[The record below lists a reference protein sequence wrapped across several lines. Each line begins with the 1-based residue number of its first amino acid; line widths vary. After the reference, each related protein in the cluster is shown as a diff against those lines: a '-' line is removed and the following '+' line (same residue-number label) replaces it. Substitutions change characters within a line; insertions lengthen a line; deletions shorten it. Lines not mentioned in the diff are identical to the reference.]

1 MGYSHY
7 QCSRHGKT
15 SKQVLHLVR
24 QQTMAGAQSQRTLGI
39 PCTAL
44 APEKLATCRHSRG
57 RTSSPPTVFPASPG
71 ALHGCGTSSAVST
84 FQHMRKFHFSL
95 RLGLGDGLP
104 HFTHSSSEQ
113 GHVYSSA
120 WFFYPSYT
128 GTQNQRLST
137 HPPMHPWA
145 PRLKP
150 VLLSLSQPC
159 RRIEPLAFSS
169 NRAVCFLFLGFL
181 VH

>member
-15 SKQVLHLVR
+15 SKQVLHLVS

-44 APEKLATCRHSRG
+44 APEKLATCRHSRD

-84 FQHMRKFHFSL
+84 FQHMGKFHFSL

-120 WFFYPSYT
+120 WFFLSILLRYPKSEVVYT
-128 GTQNQRLST
+128 
-137 HPPMHPWA
+137 
-145 PRLKP
+145 
-150 VLLSLSQPC
+150 
-159 RRIEPLAFSS
+159 SS
-169 NRAVCFLFLGFL
+169 NAPLGPAAKACSSL
-181 VH
+181 PLPALQEN